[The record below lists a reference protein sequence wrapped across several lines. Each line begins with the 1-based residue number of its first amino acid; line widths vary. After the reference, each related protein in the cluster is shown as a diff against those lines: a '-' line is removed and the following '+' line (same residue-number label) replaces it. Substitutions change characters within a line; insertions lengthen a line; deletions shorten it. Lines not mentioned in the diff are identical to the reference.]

1 MNKTKHIAL
10 IRLGAAAVMT
20 AMTASTALAG
30 TWQSGAAG
38 WRYHSDGGQPVG
50 GWIQDGAEYYHTDE
64 NGYMQTGW
72 YQDMADNGR
81 WYYLNP
87 QQGGPQGAL
96 KTGWLL
102 DNGRWYFLDTRI
114 GGPRGSLMSGWQWI
128 DGKCYYL
135 DPAQGGAMAA
145 DCITPDG
152 SRVDASGAWV
162 DGNGVPHYE
171 EGKGI
176 SSTVTVDITA
186 QGPGGAVTGSG
197 GRTAGGS
204 GGGSGSGSGSGSS
217 YSGIYGEDFEWSDYS
232 DDSVSRSANDFE
244 NGNYG
249 MMDSDEREEM
259 KEAIADFKDTYITSG
274 MSDFEKEIMI
284 IKWLVENCSYEKA
297 KDWSRATGYSC
308 IVEGKAQCSGYADAF
323 LQTAKACGLEV
334 RYVYSSTH
342 AWNLIK
348 LDGEWYHVDVTWEDP
363 VGRNDYGFSGLRN
376 LYINLEDDEIKG
388 VSHHHSWQPDRI
400 KARGSAYGRKVVAQY
415 LKDGTIDTSKGE
427 SFKEQMDRYFDK
439 VTNEDG
445 SNSFIYTSTVATA
458 DRICAY
464 LETMI
469 EAKSENFGFLVR
481 YPSAYTAQVTGN
493 YSKLVKINNEIEEM
507 VNSRI
512 NEKYQNVLK
521 NPVRISL
528 FLKRDADVNYYAYE
542 NGSLYYQEGQ
552 GRKINYLVRFVDTD
566 GNEVGTQSGTGEK
579 KRSVQLTFPE
589 GYSWISNGS
598 ENCKVSQGKV
608 SYGGRS
614 FQILDGDEI
623 EVQIRLRKLKTENSK
638 PVEQE
643 KEVPETG
650 KEAESAGN
658 IAESKEE
665 NKTENQRPEK
675 ASPSSAD
682 RR

>member
-1 MNKTKHIAL
+1 
-10 IRLGAAAVMT
+10 
-20 AMTASTALAG
+20 
-30 TWQSGAAG
+30 
-38 WRYHSDGGQPVG
+38 
-50 GWIQDGAEYYHTDE
+50 
-64 NGYMQTGW
+64 
-72 YQDMADNGR
+72 
-81 WYYLNP
+81 
-87 QQGGPQGAL
+87 
-96 KTGWLL
+96 
-102 DNGRWYFLDTRI
+102 
-114 GGPRGSLMSGWQWI
+114 
-128 DGKCYYL
+128 
-135 DPAQGGAMAA
+135 
-145 DCITPDG
+145 
-152 SRVDASGAWV
+152 
-162 DGNGVPHYE
+162 
-171 EGKGI
+171 
-176 SSTVTVDITA
+176 
-186 QGPGGAVTGSG
+186 
-197 GRTAGGS
+197 
-204 GGGSGSGSGSGSS
+204 
-217 YSGIYGEDFEWSDYS
+217 
-232 DDSVSRSANDFE
+232 
-244 NGNYG
+244 
-249 MMDSDEREEM
+249 
-259 KEAIADFKDTYITSG
+259 
-274 MSDFEKEIMI
+274 
-284 IKWLVENCSYEKA
+284 
-297 KDWSRATGYSC
+297 
-308 IVEGKAQCSGYADAF
+308 
-323 LQTAKACGLEV
+323 
-334 RYVYSSTH
+334 
-342 AWNLIK
+342 
-348 LDGEWYHVDVTWEDP
+348 
-363 VGRNDYGFSGLRN
+363 
-376 LYINLEDDEIKG
+376 
-388 VSHHHSWQPDRI
+388 
-400 KARGSAYGRKVVAQY
+400 
-415 LKDGTIDTSKGE
+415 
-427 SFKEQMDRYFDK
+427 MDRYFDK

-445 SNSFIYTSTVATA
+445 SNSFIYTSTGATA

-493 YSKLVKINNEIEEM
+493 YSKLVKINNEIEEK

-638 PVEQE
+638 LVEQE
-643 KEVPETG
+643 NEVPETG

-665 NKTENQRPEK
+665 SKTENQQPEK